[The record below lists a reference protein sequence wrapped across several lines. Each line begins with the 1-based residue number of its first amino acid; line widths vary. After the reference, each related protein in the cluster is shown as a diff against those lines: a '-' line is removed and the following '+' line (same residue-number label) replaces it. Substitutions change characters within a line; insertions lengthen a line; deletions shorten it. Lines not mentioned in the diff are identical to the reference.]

1 MISLGMIQNTK
12 WLEMPN
18 YQVTF
23 PFQKLQSIWN
33 DQMTLRNS
41 MTHQYS
47 THEDHFEWPKTPNDQ
62 ITIHFTFKWLQ
73 IPNYHMKF
81 PFRNIYLK
89 VTWKTKWLWNT
100 WWLQKY
106 LSLGGYIQIWSRMT
120 IHWKIR
126 KENDQKNL
134 NYLKTLS
141 DFVKILTCFSFFF
154 LTIST

>member
-1 MISLGMIQNTK
+1 MTQNTKWPNDQTCFQMTKNTKLPCDLSFLKSPAILKWPNSLKNRYSSHDITWNDPKHQMTKWLHTFPANVTK

-23 PFQKLQSIWN
+23 PFQKLQSFWN

-62 ITIHFTFKWLQ
+62 ITIHFPFKWLQ

-81 PFRNIYLK
+81 PFRNLYLK
-89 VTWKTKWLWNT
+89 VT
-100 WWLQKY
+100 
-106 LSLGGYIQIWSRMT
+106 
-120 IHWKIR
+120 
-126 KENDQKNL
+126 
-134 NYLKTLS
+134 
-141 DFVKILTCFSFFF
+141 
-154 LTIST
+154 

>member
-1 MISLGMIQNTK
+1 MTQNTKWPNDQTCFQMTKNTKLPCDLSFLKSPAILKWPNFLSDIPLLISLGMIQNTK

-23 PFQKLQSIWN
+23 PFQKLQSFWN

-62 ITIHFTFKWLQ
+62 ITIHFPFKWLQ

-81 PFRNIYLK
+81 PFRNLYLK
-89 VTWKTKWLWNT
+89 VT
-100 WWLQKY
+100 
-106 LSLGGYIQIWSRMT
+106 
-120 IHWKIR
+120 
-126 KENDQKNL
+126 
-134 NYLKTLS
+134 
-141 DFVKILTCFSFFF
+141 
-154 LTIST
+154 